1 MPRYWFLTS
10 FCNEK
15 NHRSLEKW
23 LIQEAGVV
31 NIQAE
36 PRASLC
42 QKVRKSSKQISK
54 QMKAMME
61 VCDKDTGANGHNWSN
76 FSNRI
81 SNTGLQPKL

>member
-10 FCNEK
+10 FCNK
-15 NHRSLEKW
+15 RNHRSLKKW
-23 LIQEAGVV
+23 LIQEAGFV
-31 NIQAE
+31 NIEADT
-36 PRASLC
+36 RGSLY

-61 VCDKDTGANGHNWSN
+61 VCDRDMGTNGQNWSD

-81 SNTGLQPKL
+81 SNIGL